1 LGRNGCRQKEAF
13 KWPQELDVRYAGNA
27 PREVRMNGPKRA
39 TGKPS
44 KVLITALVV
53 SVMLLVGLPLILFAY
68 VITRVDRMLLPG
80 H

>member
-1 LGRNGCRQKEAF
+1 
-13 KWPQELDVRYAGNA
+13 
-27 PREVRMNGPKRA
+27 MNGPKRA